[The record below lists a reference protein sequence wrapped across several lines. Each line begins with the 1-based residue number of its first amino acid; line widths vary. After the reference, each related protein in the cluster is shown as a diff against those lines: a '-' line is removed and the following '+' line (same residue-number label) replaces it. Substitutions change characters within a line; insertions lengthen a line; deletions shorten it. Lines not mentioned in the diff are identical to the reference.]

1 MFAILRARF
10 AHSKKWISHFG
21 ICLLAGAGL
30 VAALAPAGAAASARQ
45 AAPTA
50 RPFFFRRRE
59 LYDPL
64 LPRLMTYFHQNLG
77 GFNGLAGPGTR
88 QSRKFRGIHV
98 AGAGGSVSEAM
109 QAVSRRRI

>member
-64 LPRLMTYFHQNLG
+64 LPPPYDLLPPKPR
-77 GFNGLAGPGTR
+77 GLQRA
-88 QSRKFRGIHV
+88 
-98 AGAGGSVSEAM
+98 
-109 QAVSRRRI
+109 RRPRDTAKS